1 MTLVDIIKHFR
12 KALSGKEEDYTV
24 GSIRKAIFYLS
35 IPMILEMLM
44 ESLFAVVDIFFV
56 GKLGVNAVAT
66 VGLTESVL
74 TIVYS
79 VAIGLSMAATAV
91 VARRIGEKRRKAAS
105 EAAFQAICICASL
118 ALIIGLIGLY
128 FAKDLLTLMGGEP
141 ELVASGYRYTQVI
154 FAGNISVMLLFLIN
168 GVFRGAGN
176 AVIAMRSL
184 WLANGINIILDPLLI
199 FGIGIFPEL
208 GLEGAAWATTIGR
221 SIGVLYQFSVLLKGK
236 AIISFHWEVL
246 RFKLKTVRNILKI
259 ALGGMGQFLIESA
272 SWIVLMRIVS
282 ISGSVALAGFTIAIR
297 LIIFALLPAMGF
309 SNASATLVGQNLGA
323 GQPDRAEQSAW
334 KAAHYT
340 AIFLGT
346 CGLVFFLGGNS
357 IISWFNDNPEVIQVG
372 GNGLG
377 IICLGYVFFAYG
389 MVMSQSL
396 NGAGDTRTPTLI
408 NICVLWLFQL
418 PLAYALSHYFELGAN
433 GVFIAIAIGHSVHAV
448 VSGWI
453 FNKGRWKLVEV

>member
-1 MTLVDIIKHFR
+1 MTLTNIIHHFK
-12 KALSGKEEDYTV
+12 KALSGEEEDFTV

-56 GKLGVNAVAT
+56 GKLGVQAVAT

-91 VARRIGEKRRKAAS
+91 VARRIGEKKKKAAS
-105 EAAFQAICICASL
+105 QAAFQAIIICAVL
-118 ALIIGLIGLY
+118 AMTIGVLGLF
-128 FAKDLLTLMGGEP
+128 FAKDLLTLMGGDP
-141 ELVASGYRYTQVI
+141 ALVASGFGYTQVI

-176 AVIAMRSL
+176 AVIAMRTL
-184 WLANGINIILDPLLI
+184 WLANGINIVLDPMLI
-199 FGIGIFPEL
+199 FGIGFFPEL

-221 SIGVLYQFSVLLKGK
+221 SVGVLFQLSVLFRGK
-236 AIISFHWEVL
+236 AIISFNWDVL
-246 RFKLKTVRNILKI
+246 RFRWYTVKNILKI
-259 ALGGMGQFLIESA
+259 AIGGMGQFLIESA

-282 ISGSVALAGFTIAIR
+282 NSGSVALAGFTIAIR

-323 GQPDRAEQSAW
+323 KRPDRAEQSAW

-340 AIFLGT
+340 ALFFRKHWPTVFLFRGIHHQ
-346 CGLVFFLGGNS
+346 LV
-357 IISWFNDNPEVIQVG
+357 Q
-372 GNGLG
+372 
-377 IICLGYVFFAYG
+377 
-389 MVMSQSL
+389 
-396 NGAGDTRTPTLI
+396 
-408 NICVLWLFQL
+408 
-418 PLAYALSHYFELGAN
+418 
-433 GVFIAIAIGHSVHAV
+433 
-448 VSGWI
+448 
-453 FNKGRWKLVEV
+453 